1 MIEWSHAVIGRH
13 VELINGFA
21 FPSDGFTQ
29 GEGIPLI
36 RIRDLNRCDT
46 EVNFRGRYPERYLV
60 KKGDLLIGMDGDFL
74 TIRWKGDDALLNQRV
89 CKLLTKDGGRLV
101 QDFLFYRVSEA
112 ITGINRITAATT
124 VKHLSS
130 KDILGITIELPPKPE
145 QDKIAH
151 ILSTIDQAIEQT
163 DALIAKQQRIRNGL
177 MQDLLTRGIDEN
189 GDLRSED
196 THEFK
201 DSLLGRIPVE
211 WGIRN
216 IDSISDFVT
225 SGARGWTKYYS
236 EEGALFIR
244 IGNLTRHHIN
254 LNWDNTVFVRPPVH
268 VEGSRT
274 LVRPNDIL
282 ISITADL
289 GIIGVIP
296 EGFGEGYVNQHI
308 ALVRLTDPKIDSR
321 FAGWF
326 LQSRAGQSQFERLNE
341 SGAKAGLNLP
351 TIRSLLLTDPP
362 LDEQKRIAKTLD
374 ANITVMLHLQAV
386 LKKQSNLKVALMQ
399 DLLTGKI
406 RVTPLLAAAE
416 VGS

>member
-1 MIEWSHAVIGRH
+1 
-13 VELINGFA
+13 
-21 FPSDGFTQ
+21 
-29 GEGIPLI
+29 
-36 RIRDLNRCDT
+36 
-46 EVNFRGRYPERYLV
+46 
-60 KKGDLLIGMDGDFL
+60 MDGDFL

-89 CKLLTKDGGRLV
+89 CKLLTKDEGRLV